1 MANEI
6 LLSQHTWTNP
16 KCLVT
21 IVTFF
26 AENCHWR
33 AKS

>member
-1 MANEI
+1 MVNGMV
-6 LLSQHTWTNP
+6 LSQHTWTKA

-26 AENCHWR
+26 AENCHLR